1 MAADKA
7 APKAA
12 EQQDAALRQLLASM
26 RCKQYKRAREACTAA
41 LAAGAE
47 PKLMKDYA
55 AVRRDGVRIDTFSLD
70 GATST
75 YAIAATRAPTRR
87 PSTPSSR
94 SAAAARTTWP
104 PRPRTAPAAAASSSS
119 SPSCC

>member
-7 APKAA
+7 APTAA
-12 EQQDAALRQLLASM
+12 ERQDAALRQLLASM

-55 AVRRDGVRIDTFSLD
+55 AVRRDGVRVDAVPTEPPARRRRD
-70 GATST
+70 P
-75 YAIAATRAPTRR
+75 RADRR

-94 SAAAARTTWP
+94 SAAAARTTS
-104 PRPRTAPAAAASSSS
+104 RRNPRTAPAAAASSSS
-119 SPSCC
+119 WPSCC

>member
-26 RCKQYKRAREACTAA
+26 RCKQYKKAREACTTA

-55 AVRRDGVRIDTFSLD
+55 AVRRGGVRIDGVSTETLSCSFVVPENVACARID
-70 GATST
+70 AT
-75 YAIAATRAPTRR
+75 YASI
-87 PSTPSSR
+87 PSPC
-94 SAAAARTTWP
+94 AR
-104 PRPRTAPAAAASSSS
+104 
-119 SPSCC
+119 